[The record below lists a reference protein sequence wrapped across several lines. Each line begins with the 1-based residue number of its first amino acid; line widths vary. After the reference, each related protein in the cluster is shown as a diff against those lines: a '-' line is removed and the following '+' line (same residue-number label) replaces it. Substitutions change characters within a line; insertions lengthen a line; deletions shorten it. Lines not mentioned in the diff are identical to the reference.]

1 MRLAISSAHL
11 GLARLAAE
19 PDRIGRHDLTLP
31 VRSAFRARAGGK
43 DQVDHPR
50 GQHNDYGNV
59 LALRKLSA
67 RGSPRLRFGRVLRC
81 TRRNIR
87 VDFEHY
93 PNFRADKT
101 GEVGDHLIG
110 DTIGVSLASA

>member
-1 MRLAISSAHL
+1 MTLPFLFAVLSVHV
-11 GLARLAAE
+11 LAAKTKSTTHAANTTTTGTCS
-19 PDRIGRHDLTLP
+19 RY
-31 VRSAFRARAGGK
+31 V
-43 DQVDHPR
+43 
-50 GQHNDYGNV
+50 N
-59 LALRKLSA
+59 LSA
-67 RGSPRLRFGRVLRC
+67 RGSSRLRFGRVLRC